1 MADYVAIA
9 DAIIQREGRFTDHP
23 NDRGGAT
30 KYGITLRTLEWWRK
44 RPVTVEDVK
53 NLTLDEAREIYIHK
67 YIKAPGFDK
76 VPESMLQLQLVDFG
90 VNSGPG
96 AAILNL
102 QEILGVPAD
111 GKLGP
116 RTLEALSQA
125 DLNKVNIALLK
136 RRLMMIA
143 RIVKRD
149 NKQVAFLMGW
159 IKRALEFI

>member
-9 DAIIQREGRFTDHP
+9 DAIIQREGGFTDHP

-53 NLTLDEAREIYIHK
+53 NLSLDEAREIYIAM

-159 IKRALEFI
+159 IKRVLEFI